1 MFKMLTPPTCSPEA
15 FQRSLAA
22 RLLQDLGG
30 GICLLPDF
38 PCVCACVY
46 IGEGMGSSERLLVG
60 QCLALRLVVLGMG
73 TFRDEA
79 QIFGPTNWDLVGK
92 YAATIGT

>member
-1 MFKMLTPPTCSPEA
+1 MGGS
-15 FQRSLAA
+15 A
-22 RLLQDLGG
+22 RLL
-30 GICLLPDF
+30 
-38 PCVCACVY
+38 A
-46 IGEGMGSSERLLVG
+46 G

-79 QIFGPTNWDLVGK
+79 QIFGPINWDLVGK